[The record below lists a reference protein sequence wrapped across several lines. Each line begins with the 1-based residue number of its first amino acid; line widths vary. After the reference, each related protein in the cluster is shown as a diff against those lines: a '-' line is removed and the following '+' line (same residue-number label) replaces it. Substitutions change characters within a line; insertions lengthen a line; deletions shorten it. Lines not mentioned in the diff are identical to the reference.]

1 MLKTVGLNEK
11 VYEHLKQL
19 IYSNAFTTQEPIFET
34 QLAEQLGVSRT
45 PVREA
50 IHLLKN
56 EGLLESVAGGGVRAY
71 LVTSQDLHDAFEV
84 RIAHE
89 TVAVKLATQRM
100 NQDSQAQLEAII
112 KKTAIHLERGL
123 LGETLKENESFHRF
137 IACMTQSRLVEQILD
152 RIYDYVK
159 LHRWQKLVTSQSDVL
174 DRVRLSHLEHVAITQ
189 AMIEGNSK
197 EAQSLMHQHLTN
209 NKLYLQE
216 NLPFND

>member
-1 MLKTVGLNEK
+1 MFKTVGLNEK

-19 IYSNAFTTQEPIFET
+19 IYNNAFSTQEPIFET

-56 EGLLESVAGGGVRAY
+56 EGLLEPVAGGGVRAF
-71 LVTSQDLHDAFEV
+71 LVTSQDLQDAFEV

-100 NQDSQAQLEAII
+100 NQERQAQLETILAQ
-112 KKTAIHLERGL
+112 TESHLAQGL
-123 LGETLKENESFHRF
+123 LGETLKENETFHRF
-137 IACMTQSRLVEQILD
+137 IASMTQSRLVEQILD

-159 LHRWQKLVTSQSDVL
+159 LNRWQKLVTSQPDVF
-174 DRVRLSHLEHVAITQ
+174 DRVKLSHKEHLAIAQ
-189 AMIEGNSK
+189 AMIEGNADQ
-197 EAQSLMHQHLTN
+197 AQSLMHQHLTN
-209 NKLYLQE
+209 NKNYLQE